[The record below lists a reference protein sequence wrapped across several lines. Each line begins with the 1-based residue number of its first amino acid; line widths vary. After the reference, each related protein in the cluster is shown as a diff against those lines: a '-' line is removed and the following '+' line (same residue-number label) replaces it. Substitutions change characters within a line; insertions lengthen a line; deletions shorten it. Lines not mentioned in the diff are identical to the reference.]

1 MEIKRII
8 DGVEHVIELTQE
20 EETVVGQRYMED
32 YYLKYF
38 KENELFREL
47 LEYELKLP
55 EYTVDEIC
63 EVLQKPDKE
72 AWAVI
77 QEKYSEDLDAAETYP
92 LIELFPEGIGA
103 FERMCAQ
110 EYFRSCFRPGFFM
123 EDISYAVHEAY
134 IIAYQ
139 KQFLNTTF
147 KECVD
152 GRLLVMPY
160 NNEKTITYHS
170 LRELAASAD
179 SINANS
185 AFRDMHA
192 DFLFHKP
199 NGTSFAVDSYLLGTL
214 GHIANMFAEE
224 LAGMKAK

>member
-1 MEIKRII
+1 
-8 DGVEHVIELTQE
+8 
-20 EETVVGQRYMED
+20 
-32 YYLKYF
+32 
-38 KENELFREL
+38 
-47 LEYELKLP
+47 
-55 EYTVDEIC
+55 
-63 EVLQKPDKE
+63 
-72 AWAVI
+72 
-77 QEKYSEDLDAAETYP
+77 
-92 LIELFPEGIGA
+92 
-103 FERMCAQ
+103 
-110 EYFRSCFRPGFFM
+110 
-123 EDISYAVHEAY
+123 
-134 IIAYQ
+134 
-139 KQFLNTTF
+139 
-147 KECVD
+147 
-152 GRLLVMPY
+152 MPY